1 MKRLELEDKIADIIK
16 YRADSVRVIAEIIQ
30 GLEEEIERLNTTPAW
45 ERNVKKFDI
54 WHWL

>member
-1 MKRLELEDKIADIIK
+1 MKQLEDKIEKIIE
-16 YRADSVRVIAEIIQ
+16 RADGVRKLAEIIR
-30 GLEEEIERLNTTPAW
+30 GLENEIVRLNSTPAW